1 MFQIFAARM
10 FEQRV
15 LSAYKKKLA
24 TERTEKLLQE
34 LDDEKR
40 LEEERKAQKA
50 SKAAKKR
57 DRERQKK
64 LAAQEAK
71 AKKEAEKAAEEAAK
85 KAEAEKRAEE
95 QRRQIEEKRK
105 AKEAQRKRE
114 EEERHRKEAER
125 LKRAQEQERK
135 AREAREAK
143 EREKKL
149 KDEQRQKEKDARDAK
164 ERQARELKE
173 RQQREREQKEKE
185 ARERKEKLE
194 AERQRKSEAKPDKDK
209 QKDQAAAKPV
219 ASAKGASSSVQ
230 AAVPKG
236 SKRQQAQQPSQGAP
250 QAADKQQQP
259 PMTMSLPQHPAPPS
273 STATYSSP
281 KVAVATPII
290 PPRAVAHPI
299 RSRTSSQQQDSASGT
314 AASHQGSATSYS
326 GSPHASTPS
335 HSSPGAVGS
344 HGGSHMAPGMPG
356 VSQQGPQSGSPSL
369 ASLRASSLNTASP
382 PPFPLGRGG
391 SMPPPPPGFPQMP
404 MPPGLQN
411 RMPQDQ
417 VFPPGRGGFGYAP
430 DMMHLP
436 PGLAPPLGRAA
447 YGGPP
452 PPPGFSQP
460 AGDPLLGLNPGF
472 GLPSDIGPPPPQPRQ
487 MSGSIDP
494 LSTPS
499 LSTQP
504 INRPTP
510 IGRPASIVHGH
521 RSADH
526 AHESAEEEEHL
537 GSRALLDDDQP
548 DDPVSLGQ
556 GSLRQRTAAP
566 GPNIR
571 TQFPPPS
578 GFMDSA
584 FGSPFHTQWGSPS
597 NSAFTPQSAL
607 GGGGGSLWSA
617 GGSAGAATHFAAPVG
632 VGAPLRSAR
641 PPPFNAVALRHML
654 CQACQTLR
662 DAGQAN
668 GQGYVDFAAVRA
680 SICQAVGHD
689 VPDGELLA
697 ISETEGSVQNGGGTF
712 DCLIADSGGGGGDRR
727 LMRWVAGVGEKA
739 AHGVGAPG
747 DIGSPVI
754 GAGRS

>member
-24 TERTEKLLQE
+24 SERTEKLLQE

-40 LEEERKAQKA
+40 LEEERKASKA

-85 KAEAEKRAEE
+85 KAEVEKKAEE
-95 QRRQIEEKRK
+95 QRRQVEEKRK
-105 AKEAQRKRE
+105 AKEAAKKRE

-135 AREAREAK
+135 AREARESK

-149 KDEQRQKEKDARDAK
+149 KEEQK
-164 ERQARELKE
+164 
-173 RQQREREQKEKE
+173 QKEKE
-185 ARERKEKLE
+185 AREAKDRQAREQKERQLKEREQKEREARERKEKQE
-194 AERQRKSEAKPDKDK
+194 AERLKKSEAKLDKDK
-209 QKDQAAAKPV
+209 QKAQAKSAAN
-219 ASAKGASSSVQ
+219 AKASSAQ
-230 AAVPKG
+230 GAVPKG
-236 SKRQQAQQPSQGAP
+236 SKKQGQQLPAAP
-250 QAADKQQQP
+250 QAEKQP
-259 PMTMSLPQHPAPPS
+259 PTTMSLPQHPAPTP
-273 STATYSSP
+273 TANYASP

-314 AASHQGSATSYS
+314 GASHQGSATSHS
-326 GSPHASTPS
+326 GSPHASTPL
-335 HSSPGAVGS
+335 HSSPGAIGS

-356 VSQQGPQSGSPSL
+356 VSQQAPQSGSPSIS
-369 ASLRASSLNTASP
+369 SLRASSLNTASP
-382 PPFPLGRGG
+382 PPFPIGRAGG
-391 SMPPPPPGFPQMP
+391 MPPPPPGFPQMP

-417 VFPPGRGGFGYAP
+417 VFPPGQGAFRYGP

-472 GLPSDIGPPPPQPRQ
+472 GLPSDIAPPTQQPRQ
-487 MSGSIDP
+487 MSTGMDP
-494 LSTPS
+494 LSASS
-499 LSTQP
+499 LSGQP
-504 INRPTP
+504 ISRPTP
-510 IGRPASIVHGH
+510 IGRPSSVVHGQ
-521 RSADH
+521 RPGDNS
-526 AHESAEEEEHL
+526 HESAEDESEHL
-537 GSRALLDDDQP
+537 GSRALLDDEP

-556 GSLRQRTAAP
+556 GSFRQRAAP
-566 GPNIR
+566 GVNIR

-578 GFMDSA
+578 GFIDQA
-584 FGSPFHTQWGSPS
+584 FGSPFHTQWGSPGS
-597 NSAFTPQSAL
+597 SFTPQSGL
-607 GGGGGSLWSA
+607 GGSLWSA
-617 GGSAGAATHFAAPVG
+617 GANNHFAAPG
-632 VGAPLRSAR
+632 APGAPLRPR
-641 PPPFNAVALRHML
+641 PAPVNAVALRHML
-654 CQACQTLR
+654 CQACQSLR
-662 DAGQAN
+662 DNGQATN
-668 GQGYVDFAAVRA
+668 EGYVDFTSVKA
-680 SICQAVGHD
+680 SIYQALGHEVAD
-689 VPDGELLA
+689 SELLA
-697 ISETEGSVQNGGGTF
+697 ISETEGSAQNGGGSF
-712 DCLIADSGGGGGDRR
+712 DSVGEGGQR
-727 LMRWVAGVGEKA
+727 LMRWVSGAGEKVGA
-739 AHGVGAPG
+739 LGAPG

>member
-24 TERTEKLLQE
+24 SERTEKLLQE

-71 AKKEAEKAAEEAAK
+71 ARREANKAAEEAAR
-85 KAEAEKRAEE
+85 KAEAEKKAEE
-95 QRRQIEEKRK
+95 QRRQMEEKRK
-105 AKEAQRKRE
+105 AKEAQKKRE

-149 KDEQRQKEKDARDAK
+149 KEEQKQKEKEAREAK
-164 ERQARELKE
+164 ERQAREQKE
-173 RQQREREQKEKE
+173 RQEKEKEQKERE
-185 ARERKEKLE
+185 AREKKEKQEKQE
-194 AERQRKSEAKPDKDK
+194 AERQKKAESKQDKEK
-209 QKDQAAAKPV
+209 QKTQVK
-219 ASAKGASSSVQ
+219 SGANSKASSVQ

-236 SKRQQAQQPSQGAP
+236 SNKRQQAQQPPAASQSE
-250 QAADKQQQP
+250 KQP
-259 PMTMSLPQHPAPPS
+259 PTTMSLPQHPAPPAAS
-273 STATYSSP
+273 YASP

-299 RSRTSSQQQDSASGT
+299 RSRTSSQQQDSSTSGT
-314 AASHQGSATSYS
+314 AASHQGSATSHS
-326 GSPHASTPS
+326 GSPPASTPV

-344 HGGSHMAPGMPG
+344 QSGSHVAPSLPG
-356 VSQQGPQSGSPSL
+356 ASQPAPQSGSPSVS
-369 ASLRASSLNTASP
+369 SLRAGSINTASP
-382 PPFPLGRGG
+382 PPYSIGRGG
-391 SMPPPPPGFPQMP
+391 GMPPPPPGFPQMP

-417 VFPPGRGGFGYAP
+417 VFPPGQGGIRYGP

-436 PGLAPPLGRAA
+436 PGLAPPLGRAG

-472 GLPSDIGPPPPQPRQ
+472 GIPSDIAPPRQQPRQ
-487 MSGSIDP
+487 MSGSMDP
-494 LSTPS
+494 LSASP

-510 IGRPASIVHGH
+510 IGRPSSVVHGQ
-521 RSADH
+521 RSGDNS
-526 AHESAEEEEHL
+526 HESAEEESEHL
-537 GSRALLDDDQP
+537 GSRALLDDEP
-548 DDPVSLGQ
+548 DDPVSLSQ
-556 GSLRQRTAAP
+556 GSLRQRAPP

-571 TQFPPPS
+571 SQFPPPS
-578 GFMDSA
+578 GFVDSA

-597 NSAFTPQSAL
+597 GSAFAPQSGL
-607 GGGGGSLWSA
+607 GGSLWSA
-617 GGSAGAATHFAAPVG
+617 GGANHFAAPG
-632 VGAPLRSAR
+632 VPGAPGAPLRPR
-641 PPPFNAVALRHML
+641 PPVNAVALRHML
-654 CQACQTLR
+654 CQACQSLR
-662 DAGQAN
+662 DSGQATN
-668 GQGYVDFAAVRA
+668 EGYVDFAAVKA
-680 SICQAVGHD
+680 SIYQALGHE
-689 VPDGELLA
+689 VPDSELLA
-697 ISETEGSVQNGGGTF
+697 ISETEGNVQNGGGSF
-712 DCLIADSGGGGGDRR
+712 DCIIGEGSQR
-727 LMRWVAGVGEKA
+727 LMRWVSGAGEKVGA
-739 AHGVGAPG
+739 LGAPG
-747 DIGSPVI
+747 DIGSPVT

>member
-1 MFQIFAARM
+1 MTDQQRMEEGRRMFQIFAARM

-71 AKKEAEKAAEEAAK
+71 AKKEADKAAEEAAK

-95 QRRQIEEKRK
+95 QRRQVEEKRK

-135 AREAREAK
+135 AQEAREAK
-143 EREKKL
+143 DREKRL
-149 KDEQRQKEKDARDAK
+149 KDEQRQKEKEAREAK
-164 ERQARELKE
+164 ERQAREQKE
-173 RQQREREQKEKE
+173 RQQKERQQKERE
-185 ARERKEKLE
+185 ARERRDKQE
-194 AERQRKSEAKPDKDK
+194 AERQRKLESGQDKEK
-209 QKDQAAAKPV
+209 QKGQGSKA
-219 ASAKGASSSVQ
+219 SSVQ
-230 AAVPKG
+230 AALPKG
-236 SKRQQAQQPSQGAP
+236 SKRQAQQPPVP
-250 QAADKQQQP
+250 QAEKQP
-259 PMTMSLPQHPAPPS
+259 PTTMSLPQHPAPA
-273 STATYSSP
+273 STASYASP

-314 AASHQGSATSYS
+314 AASHQGSATSHS
-326 GSPHASTPS
+326 GSPHASTPA
-335 HSSPGAVGS
+335 HSSPGAIGS
-344 HGGSHMAPGMPG
+344 QGASHAAPGLPS
-356 VSQQGPQSGSPSL
+356 VSQQAPQSGSPSVS
-369 ASLRASSLNTASP
+369 SLRAGSLNTASP
-382 PPFPLGRGG
+382 PPFPIGRGG
-391 SMPPPPPGFPQMP
+391 GMPPPPPGFPQMP

-417 VFPPGRGGFGYAP
+417 VFPPGQGGFRYGP

-436 PGLAPPLGRAA
+436 PGLAPPLSRAG

-472 GLPSDIGPPPPQPRQ
+472 GLPSEIAPPQQPRQ
-487 MSGSIDP
+487 MSGSMDP
-494 LSTPS
+494 LSASS
-499 LSTQP
+499 LSGQP

-510 IGRPASIVHGH
+510 IGRPSSVVHGQ
-521 RSADH
+521 RSAEHSRD
-526 AHESAEEEEHL
+526 SAEEESEHL
-537 GSRALLDDDQP
+537 GSRALLDDEP

-556 GSLRQRTAAP
+556 GSLRQRAAP

-597 NSAFTPQSAL
+597 GSAFTPQTAL
-607 GGGGGSLWSA
+607 GGSLWTA
-617 GGSAGAATHFAAPVG
+617 GTNHFPGAP
-632 VGAPLRSAR
+632 GAPLRAR
-641 PPPFNAVALRHML
+641 PPVNAVALRHML

-662 DAGQAN
+662 ESGQAT
-668 GQGYVDFAAVRA
+668 GEGYVDFSAAKA
-680 SICQAVGHD
+680 SIYGALGHD
-689 VPDGELLA
+689 VPDSELLA
-697 ISETEGSVQNGGGTF
+697 ISETEGSAQNGGGSF
-712 DCLIADSGGGGGDRR
+712 DSVGDGAQRLI
-727 LMRWVAGVGEKA
+727 RWVSGAGEKVA
-739 AHGVGAPG
+739 LGAPG